1 MQIKKKQSGSLGEDI
16 TGQPMT
22 GVSGLGRAVQVKIR
36 RTGALRELHSPW
48 RRPEIRVDT
57 VGDFTNITNL
67 HQNFPLYK
75 MNDPRKLF

>member
-36 RTGALRELHSPW
+36 RTGALRELHSP
-48 RRPEIRVDT
+48 
-57 VGDFTNITNL
+57 
-67 HQNFPLYK
+67 
-75 MNDPRKLF
+75 